1 MHESK
6 EWSSATR
13 GSKYTPLNWQRL
25 QRLLINFPIT
35 SNLTMK
41 VIKKKKKFIDSIKT
55 LKVDLFLKF
64 KEHLKIFPQQNQNHD
79 QS

>member
-41 VIKKKKKFIDSIKT
+41 VIKKKKKFIASIKT
-55 LKVDLFLKF
+55 LKDLFLKF
-64 KEHLKIFPQQNQNHD
+64 TEHPKIFPQQNQNYD